1 MLLVAAAGLAAPQ
14 LWLLWLA
21 LALIVGAGAVL
32 RPAVQAGKG
41 EADAERRRL
50 AELARAARNQDLKS
64 LDELDGTAFE
74 LYIAGLCARD
84 GFAVGRAGGG
94 SGDLGADVI
103 ATAPDGR
110 LVVIQCKRYKPG
122 NAVPGPDMQ
131 RFLGTVR
138 TIHKADIP
146 VFVTTAWRFTK
157 QSQELASSQGVILIH
172 RDLLGHWNNGMSLE
186 RFLPPA
192 QPGRD
197 R

>member
-1 MLLVAAAGLAAPQ
+1 MATLAIPHLWPLWLLVALVFG
-14 LWLLWLA
+14 
-21 LALIVGAGAVL
+21 VGVVL
-32 RPAVQAGKG
+32 RLAVQAGRR
-41 EADAERRRL
+41 EVDAEQRRL
-50 AELARAARNQDLKS
+50 DELARAARDQDLKS
-64 LDELDGTAFE
+64 LDGVGGTAFE
-74 LYIAGLCARD
+74 LYIAGLCVRD
-84 GFAVGRAGGG
+84 GFAVARAGGG
-94 SGDLGADVI
+94 AGDLGADVI

-138 TIHKADIP
+138 SVHRADIP

-157 QSQELASSQGVILIH
+157 QSQELAASHGVVLIH

-186 RFLPPA
+186 RFLPAA
-192 QPGRD
+192 QVGRG